1 MPWQQAHKAAARIV
15 STARKY
21 REMRAG
27 VQIVLSFSLHS
38 PRDGAAHI

>member
-1 MPWQQAHKAAARIV
+1 MSWQQVHKAATRIV

-27 VQIVLSFSLHS
+27 VQFVLCFSLHS
-38 PRDGAAHI
+38 PRDGAVRI

>member
-1 MPWQQAHKAAARIV
+1 MSWQQVHKEATRIV

-27 VQIVLSFSLHS
+27 VQLVLSFSLHS